1 MLYVLLVAAA
11 VLPALLLVWFFH
23 ARDTFPEPPRVLWTT
38 FGLGCLSVV
47 PAVALGLTIEPV
59 LQTRDALSVAAF
71 QAFVIAA
78 LCEEAAKL
86 SVLLGYSFRRS
97 EFDEA
102 MDGVVYGAAASLGF
116 ATLENTLY
124 VLDGGFAIAIMRG
137 VLSVPGH
144 ATYGAVM
151 GYYVGRAR
159 FDAGNRWRLV
169 GLGLLAAVLLHGF
182 YDLPLMLMDKGE
194 AATEGAG
201 AAPPET
207 GQVSEEMVG
216 GLLVLGIAAVV
227 VGWTWSLKLVQRV
240 RREQRVRLAAPPVAV
255 PVLMADGTPGLAAA
269 TWSPTGAVAGNPA
282 PSPFAPRSPRGV
294 PPANLLAAWVAVISG
309 GLVAT
314 AGGLLVAIAVAVAL
328 AGQVEQGDLFY
339 FAVGISVAGV
349 APALA
354 GAAVFAFGVRVLNR
368 AGPAAARGAGPAERG
383 GRSADRGRRRRRGPQ
398 PTGN

>member
-1 MLYVLLVAAA
+1 MLYVLLFAAA

-47 PAVALGLTIEPV
+47 PAVALGMTIEPV

-102 MDGVVYGAAASLGF
+102 MDGIVYGAAASLGF
-116 ATLENTLY
+116 AALENTLY

-159 FDAGNRWRLV
+159 FDRGNRWRLV
-169 GLGLLAAVLLHGF
+169 GLGLLSAVLLHGF
-182 YDLPLMLMDKGE
+182 YDLPLMLLDKGE
-194 AATEGAG
+194 AANRRRGCGVAGGRAGQRGDDGGTAAAGAGGRRGGLDLVVQARAAGAG
-201 AAPPET
+201 ASST
-207 GQVSEEMVG
+207 C
-216 GLLVLGIAAVV
+216 
-227 VGWTWSLKLVQRV
+227 
-240 RREQRVRLAAPPVAV
+240 RLAATPVEMPV
-255 PVLMADGTPGLAAA
+255 PMADGAPGPARFRGHQPGP
-269 TWSPTGAVAGNPA
+269 WPA
-282 PSPFAPRSPRGV
+282 PVPLLSVPRPPRGA
-294 PPANLLAAWVAVISG
+294 PP
-309 GLVAT
+309 
-314 AGGLLVAIAVAVAL
+314 
-328 AGQVEQGDLFY
+328 
-339 FAVGISVAGV
+339 
-349 APALA
+349 
-354 GAAVFAFGVRVLNR
+354 
-368 AGPAAARGAGPAERG
+368 
-383 GRSADRGRRRRRGPQ
+383 
-398 PTGN
+398 

>member
-1 MLYVLLVAAA
+1 LLYVLLVAAA

-47 PAVALGLTIEPV
+47 PAVALGLTVEPF

-78 LCEEAAKL
+78 LCEEASKL

-102 MDGVVYGAAASLGF
+102 MDGIVYGAAASLGF
-116 ATLENTLY
+116 ATLENMLY

-182 YDLPLMLMDKGE
+182 YDLPLMLLDKGE
-194 AATEGAG
+194 VAAEGAG
-201 AAPPET
+201 AASPEA

-216 GLLVLGIAAVV
+216 GLLVLGLAAVV

-240 RREQRVRLAAPPVAV
+240 RREQHVRLAA
-255 PVLMADGTPGLAAA
+255 TPQ
-269 TWSPTGAVAGNPA
+269 P
-282 PSPFAPRSPRGV
+282 PRGV

-314 AGGLLVAIAVAVAL
+314 AGGLIVAVAVAVTL
-328 AGQVEQGDLFY
+328 AGQVEQRDLFY
-339 FAVGISVAGV
+339 FTVGISLLGL

-354 GAAVFAFGVRVLNR
+354 GAAVFVFGVRVLNR
-368 AGPAAARGAGPAERG
+368 ARPDSPIPPPPARC
-383 GRSADRGRRRRRGPQ
+383 SRGR
-398 PTGN
+398 